1 MQEEEK
7 RFKVRSASYI
17 FIIENNKILLQKRA
31 GTNFMCGYYGTP
43 AGHLEK
49 GEGAVNCAIREL
61 KEETG
66 LITKR
71 EDLELKFVLNRVSGE
86 EEYIDFFFISKKYS
100 GIPKIMEP
108 SKCDD
113 LRFFDLNNLPE
124 NIIPYIKDV
133 LENIKNG
140 IIFSEIGY

>member
-1 MQEEEK
+1 MQEEE
-7 RFKVRSASYI
+7 RFKIRSASYI

-49 GEGAVNCAIREL
+49 NEGALNCAIREL

-66 LITKR
+66 LIAKR

-86 EEYIDFFFISKKYS
+86 EEYADFFFMAKKYS
-100 GIPKIMEP
+100 GIPTIKEP
-108 SKCDD
+108 NKCDD
-113 LRFFDLNNLPE
+113 LRFFDLDDLPK

-133 LENIKNG
+133 LDNVKKG
-140 IIFSEIGY
+140 IIFGEIGY

>member
-1 MQEEEK
+1 MQEEQ
-7 RFKVRSASYI
+7 RFKTRSASYI
-17 FIIENNKILLQKRA
+17 FVIEDSKILLQKRA
-31 GTNFMCGYYGTP
+31 GTNFMCGYYGIP

-49 GEGAVNCAIREL
+49 GEGATNCAIREL

-66 LITKR
+66 LIVKR
-71 EDLELKFVLNRVSGE
+71 EDLELKYVLNRVSGE
-86 EEYIDFFFISKKYS
+86 EEYIDFFFTAKKYS
-100 GIPKIMEP
+100 GTPTITEP
-108 SKCDD
+108 NKCDD

-133 LENIKNG
+133 LDNMKKG

>member
-1 MQEEEK
+1 MKEEQ
-7 RFKVRSASYI
+7 RFKTRSASYI
-17 FIIENNKILLQKRA
+17 FVIEDSKILLQKRA
-31 GTNFMCGYYGTP
+31 GTNFMCGYYGIP

-49 GEGAVNCAIREL
+49 GEGATNCAIREL

-66 LITKR
+66 LIVKR
-71 EDLELKFVLNRVSGE
+71 EDLELKYVLNRVSGE
-86 EEYIDFFFISKKYS
+86 EEYIDFFFTAEKYS
-100 GIPKIMEP
+100 GTPTITEP
-108 SKCDD
+108 NKCDD

-133 LENIKNG
+133 LDNMKKD